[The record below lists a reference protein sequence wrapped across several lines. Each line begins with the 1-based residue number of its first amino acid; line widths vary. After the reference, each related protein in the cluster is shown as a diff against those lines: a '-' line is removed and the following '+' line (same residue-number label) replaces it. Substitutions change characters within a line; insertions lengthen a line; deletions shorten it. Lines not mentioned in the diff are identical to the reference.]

1 MHELLGGEHAATD
14 ARSQKLSQRIK
25 TVTSLLESSQLPD
38 AAKSRARELWAEVT
52 ELARMRN
59 RIAHNPICVG
69 RAAGTGEITLGVIDL
84 QQMTPKGENALE
96 GLHYTQI
103 ASAALRARDITNE
116 LSAIVEKDSLTNR

>member
-1 MHELLGGEHAATD
+1 
-14 ARSQKLSQRIK
+14 
-25 TVTSLLESSQLPD
+25 
-38 AAKSRARELWAEVT
+38 
-52 ELARMRN
+52 MRN

-84 QQMTPKGENALE
+84 QQMTPKGENARE
-96 GLHYTQI
+96 GLHHTQI